1 MDLGLKGRPALVA
14 AASRGLGKACA
25 MSLAAEGASVA
36 ICSRDRGA
44 IEAARDEIAEA
55 TGATVVAVAADVSRE
70 DDALRFVQEGIEALG
85 GCQILVANAGGP
97 PTGRFEDLDEDAVR
111 LSLVLNFF
119 STLRMAREALPAM
132 REAGY
137 GRIVLIL
144 SIAAKQPIA
153 NLILS
158 NTIRAGLAGWA
169 RTLADEVGPD
179 GITVNGVLPDGVL
192 TDRVRSLHV
201 DRARQTGRSVE
212 EVAEDAAAT
221 VPVRRLGEPREL
233 GDVVAFL
240 ASERSA
246 YITGTFLAV
255 DGGGYRGLF

>member
-1 MDLGLKGRPALVA
+1 MDLGLSGRPALVA

-25 MSLAAEGASVA
+25 MSLAAEGAAVA
-36 ICSRDRGA
+36 MCSRDRGA
-44 IEAARDEIAEA
+44 VEVARDEIAEA
-55 TGATVVAVAADVSRE
+55 TGGTVVAIEADVSRE
-70 DDALRFVQEGIEALG
+70 EDARRFVREGSEALG

-97 PTGRFEDLDEDAVR
+97 PTGRFEDLDDGTVR
-111 LSLVLNFF
+111 QALDLNFF

-132 REAGY
+132 REAAY

-144 SIAAKQPIA
+144 SIAAKQPIP

-158 NTIRAGLAGWA
+158 NTMRAGLAGWA

-179 GITVNGVLPDGVL
+179 GVTVNGVLPDGVL
-192 TDRVRSLHV
+192 TDRVRSLHE

-212 EVAEDAAAT
+212 EVVEEAVAS

-240 ASERSA
+240 ASERAA
-246 YITGTFLAV
+246 YLTGTFLAV
-255 DGGGYRGLF
+255 DGGSYRGLF